1 MGAIDNL
8 SKEVKEYTTIY
19 SDVLVGLH
27 YDVKIT
33 KKEMANLKT
42 KTNTAINK
50 LNIVSSH
57 TNKMITLN
65 KETKDEIYEFN
76 VKIKNQKENIEDFV
90 NSNKEDIIYRQ
101 QKVGAL
107 IVKNEDFIQK
117 SLNTISDIE
126 KKITDGY
133 YILLDKTNNL
143 TIEVAML
150 DKHLKELATKNID
163 FSNKLINQEEELKK
177 RNKTTNINIIV
188 LYTVLTF
195 LTLAISYKYFY

>member
-65 KETKDEIYEFN
+65 KDTKEEIQQFN
-76 VKIKNQKENIEDFV
+76 VKIKNQKEKIENFV
-90 NSNKEDIIYRQ
+90 NNNKEDIIYRQ
-101 QKVGAL
+101 QKIETL
-107 IVKNEDFIQK
+107 IENNEKFIQK
-117 SLNTISDIE
+117 SLKTIAVVE
-126 KKITDGY
+126 KKITNEY
-133 YILLDKTNNL
+133 YLLLDKTNNL
-143 TIEVAML
+143 DIEIAVL
-150 DKHLKELATKNID
+150 DKYLNDLSDKNID
-163 FSNKLINQEEELKK
+163 LNNKLINLEKEVKK
-177 RNKTTNINIIV
+177 RSIRAIINTIII
-188 LYTVLTF
+188 YSILTI
-195 LTLAISYKYFY
+195 LTLTISYQYF